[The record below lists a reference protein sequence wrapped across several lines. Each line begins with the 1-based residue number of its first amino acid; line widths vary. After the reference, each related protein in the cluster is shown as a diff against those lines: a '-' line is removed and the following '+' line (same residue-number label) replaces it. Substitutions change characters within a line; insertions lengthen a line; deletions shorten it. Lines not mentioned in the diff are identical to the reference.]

1 MMIVKLCL
9 MEIFDFKH
17 NKYSYLVKYIDFL
30 LRHQKNFC
38 LKTIWGLLLQKKKAP
53 KVPNKSYVKK
63 GEVK

>member
-38 LKTIWGLLLQKKKAP
+38 LKTIWGLLLQKKKLQKSP
-53 KVPNKSYVKK
+53 IKVTLKKVK
-63 GEVK
+63 